1 MNKKE
6 FITEKHLKQR
16 TMFRTVGPIILG
28 IGFLC
33 SLIAAIDLFT
43 LSPFEEPEY
52 FWLFFIGFPLLA
64 IGFFICSLGFGSTI
78 VKYQS
83 REIAP
88 IAKDTINYLAN
99 ETKDGIET
107 IAQAV
112 QKGKS
117 TVVEAKRCN
126 LCKELNKIEAKFCNE
141 CGNPL

>member
-1 MNKKE
+1 MSKKE
-6 FITEKHLKQR
+6 FMTEKHLKQR
-16 TMFRTVGPIILG
+16 TTFRILGPTILG
-28 IGFLC
+28 IGILC
-33 SLIAAIDLFT
+33 SFIAAIDLLT
-43 LSPFEEPEY
+43 LSPFEEPKY

-64 IGFFICSLGFGSTI
+64 IGFYICSLGFGAAI

-107 IAQAV
+107 IAEAV

-117 TVVEAKRCN
+117 TVVEAKLCN
-126 LCKELNKIEAKFCNE
+126 HCKELNKIDAKFCNE